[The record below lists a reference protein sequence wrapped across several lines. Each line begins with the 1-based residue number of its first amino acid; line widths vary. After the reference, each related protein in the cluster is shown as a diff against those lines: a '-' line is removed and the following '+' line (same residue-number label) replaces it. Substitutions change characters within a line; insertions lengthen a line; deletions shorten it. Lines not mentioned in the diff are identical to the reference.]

1 MRRVVAASILFSL
14 IVAPS
19 LLCAATIEG
28 AVVYTPS
35 TYGPGETVT
44 AVAALKPGP
53 EESLAEISL
62 EPGSGLPALDGS
74 ADPEILGLDVER
86 RGGSWL
92 MRLRFVAWSPSEG
105 VIEKY
110 HTGTFVLPPVAY
122 RARPRLGAEDVD
134 PRPLRPQRL
143 PPGAAGAFYGVLG
156 LVVGLC
162 LALFGAFLYLVP
174 AVRSV
179 LARWKAGLAYRRLES
194 TVTHLFANAAS
205 AEPAAYAAALA
216 GALRNYLE
224 LRACSGISALTPAE
238 VRNLADTAAL
248 KPSIRDEAAAVLA
261 WSDEVRFGGL
271 AAKAADL
278 CTAAERVRRI
288 AVENEEAIR
297 ARL

>member
-122 RARPRLGAEDVD
+122 RRDRASGPKTSIRGRFGLKGCRRVRPGPSTV
-134 PRPLRPQRL
+134 
-143 PPGAAGAFYGVLG
+143 FS
-156 LVVGLC
+156 
-162 LALFGAFLYLVP
+162 ALSSA
-174 AVRSV
+174 SV
-179 LARWKAGLAYRRLES
+179 LPSSALSS
-194 TVTHLFANAAS
+194 TSFPPFA
-205 AEPAAYAAALA
+205 PC
-216 GALRNYLE
+216 
-224 LRACSGISALTPAE
+224 LRAG
-238 VRNLADTAAL
+238 R
-248 KPSIRDEAAAVLA
+248 RA
-261 WSDEVRFGGL
+261 WRTGGS
-271 AAKAADL
+271 KA
-278 CTAAERVRRI
+278 R
-288 AVENEEAIR
+288 
-297 ARL
+297 